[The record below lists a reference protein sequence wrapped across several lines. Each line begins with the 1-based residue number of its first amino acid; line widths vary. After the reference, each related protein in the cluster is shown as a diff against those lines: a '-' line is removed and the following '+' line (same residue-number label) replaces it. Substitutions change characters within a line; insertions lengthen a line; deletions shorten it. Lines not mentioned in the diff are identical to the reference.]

1 MNKKYVTINAIFITG
16 DTTTAAPE
24 SGNIQIIMLQ
34 IQTIKL
40 GHFNHL
46 HDKYLT
52 FYSLIFQESCGT
64 GYVVIDNG
72 DIGGVGSING
82 RGGSE
87 VVQSCDDC
95 ATLCNAETSCGSY
108 ECDWN
113 NPDDSNIKCNL
124 NKGRESRD
132 TTTSCGAICQRM
144 LFCVKEGELFESS
157 MS

>member
-1 MNKKYVTINAIFITG
+1 M
-16 DTTTAAPE
+16 
-24 SGNIQIIMLQ
+24 
-34 IQTIKL
+34 
-40 GHFNHL
+40 HL
-46 HDKYLT
+46 CKRYLT
-52 FYSLIFQESCGT
+52 FCLLLFQESCST

-82 RGGSE
+82 RGGGE

-95 ATLCNAETSCGSY
+95 AKLCDAETSCGSY

-132 TTTSCGAICQRM
+132 TTTNCGAICQRM

-157 MS
+157 TS